1 MKKLYLTILATLFM
15 SAYAYAG
22 SYNLGVS
29 GSLIDVNADGTE
41 TTTAGDVAGGAA
53 NTNSTSVDNQAIIAS
68 IFAEYEMDG
77 GIVFGFEHVPGSAD
91 VSKNVKSR
99 TETAQGVSGTDADG
113 VVSRKAQA
121 EVENLNTLYVEY
133 PIGSYYVRAG
143 FTQVDVN
150 TTETVPTS
158 SGTYGNATLDG
169 LNLGVGFKGSLGDY
183 FTKLSVEYTDFED
196 LSLTSTT
203 SNKITADLDTTQ
215 LKFAIGKSF

>member
-1 MKKLYLTILATLFM
+1 MKKLYITILATLFM

-41 TTTAGDVAGGAA
+41 TTTAGDVGGGAA

-68 IFAEYEMDG
+68 IFAEYEMDD

-91 VSKNVKSR
+91 VSKNVRSR

-113 VVSRKAQA
+113 VVTRKAQA

-133 PIGSYYVRAG
+133 PIGGYYVRAG

-158 SGTYGNATLDG
+158 SGTYGNTTLDG

-203 SNKITADLDTTQ
+203 SNKISADLDTTQ
-215 LKFAIGKSF
+215 LKFAIGKAF

>member
-1 MKKLYLTILATLFM
+1 M

-41 TTTAGDVAGGAA
+41 TTTAGDVGGGAA

-91 VSKNVKSR
+91 VSKNVRSR

-158 SGTYGNATLDG
+158 SGTYGNTTLDG

-196 LSLTSTT
+196 LALNSSTN
-203 SNKITADLDTTQ
+203 NKITADLDVVDF
-215 LKFAIGKSF
+215 KIAVGKRF